1 MAMTQ
6 EPNEASIVYVVDDD
20 TMVHRSMRWLLESED
35 YQVETFE
42 SGEAFLQAVSP
53 SARGCLVL
61 DIAMPGISGLRVQA
75 EMNERG
81 YSLPII
87 IVSGHGDIPD
97 AVQSMQAGSLTFI
110 QKPIDDAEL
119 VRWIAEAFAID
130 ANRRE
135 RGERQMKE
143 WEKYLKLT
151 WRERQV
157 LWLVIEGK
165 PNKQVAGDLNLA
177 EKTIE
182 FHRANLM
189 KKLQVYNLADLVRTA
204 IEIEAVL
211 KQRDLSREHDPR
223 DAGEGRG

>member
-1 MAMTQ
+1 
-6 EPNEASIVYVVDDD
+6 
-20 TMVHRSMRWLLESED
+20 
-35 YQVETFE
+35 
-42 SGEAFLQAVSP
+42 
-53 SARGCLVL
+53 LVL

>member
-1 MAMTQ
+1 MTQ
-6 EPNEASIVYVVDDD
+6 ETNEANIVYVVDDD

-35 YQVETFE
+35 YRVETFE
-42 SGEAFLQAVSP
+42 SGEAFLERVSP
-53 SARGCLVL
+53 SAHGCVVL
-61 DIAMPGISGLRVQA
+61 DIAMPGMSGLRVQA
-75 EMNERG
+75 EMNEKG

-119 VRWIAEAFAID
+119 VRWIAEAFEVD

-157 LWLVIEGK
+157 LWLVVEGK

-189 KKLQVYNLADLVRTA
+189 KKLLVYNLADLVRA
-204 IEIEAVL
+204 SIEIESVL
-211 KQRDLSREHDPR
+211 KERSMSREDDPR
-223 DAGEGRG
+223 DAGEERG

>member
-1 MAMTQ
+1 MTN
-6 EPNEASIVYVVDDD
+6 ETNEASIVYVVDDD

-35 YQVETFE
+35 YRVETFD
-42 SGEAFLQAVSP
+42 SGEAFFASVP
-53 SARGCLVL
+53 TSARGCLVL
-61 DIAMPGISGLRVQA
+61 DIAMPGMSGLGVQKK
-75 EMNERG
+75 MNEDG
-81 YSLPII
+81 YSLPVI

-119 VRWIAEAFAID
+119 LKWVAEAFQVD
-130 ANRRE
+130 ENRRE
-135 RGERQMKE
+135 RGERQLKE

-157 LWLVIEGK
+157 LWLVVEGK

-204 IEIEAVL
+204 IEIESVL
-211 KQRDLSREHDPR
+211 NEKGISRDEDPR
-223 DAGEGRG
+223 DAEASNG